1 MLLYYVKF
9 PDDLRKYTRLNLV
22 FQKNLFSYAVA
33 YNKLIKYAFVNK
45 DEKFMFSCLPVP
57 ARIWLLQLAFLWTGW
72 FTANWIIVSHSSHC
86 YNLFFVFKLFML
98 LSPCYTMTLPMS
110 LATLLISCLFY
121 KIIVSYSTQ
130 CVSRI
135 IMITR

>member
-1 MLLYYVKF
+1 MTLENILAWIF
-9 PDDLRKYTRLNLV
+9 V

-45 DEKFMFSCLPVP
+45 DEKFMFFCLPVP

-130 CVSRI
+130 CISRI
-135 IMITR
+135 IMITRWLEVVD